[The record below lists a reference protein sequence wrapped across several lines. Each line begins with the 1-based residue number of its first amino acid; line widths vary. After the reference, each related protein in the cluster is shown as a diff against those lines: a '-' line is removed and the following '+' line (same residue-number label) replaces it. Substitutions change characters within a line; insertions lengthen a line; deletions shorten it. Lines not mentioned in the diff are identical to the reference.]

1 MDERLIIHSSL
12 SYQVKNV
19 KGIGGSRPTPPSTG
33 RDTVSK
39 TYLIELV
46 LFCIRKVNDA
56 CVVGSKR
63 QRACLEMVSS
73 TTNRSFVFFRPGY
86 TQIRPVIIL
95 INKWIDQTTPVA
107 SITLPRSNFYKFFSH
122 PPSWKYVFISH
133 QRCCLIGRLNPYATL
148 NAAAAF
154 CSLLTNDSDILRFL
168 CI

>member
-63 QRACLEMVSS
+63 QRAGLEMVSS

-95 INKWIDQTTPVA
+95 INK
-107 SITLPRSNFYKFFSH
+107 
-122 PPSWKYVFISH
+122 
-133 QRCCLIGRLNPYATL
+133 
-148 NAAAAF
+148 
-154 CSLLTNDSDILRFL
+154 
-168 CI
+168 